1 MSSNS
6 PLHPHSV
13 IYRTT
18 AAILLALQPMVL
30 LPQDVVV
37 NCCGGSDAP
46 PPLEIKRYSDLP
58 DTFKEDWVPPAPVL
72 SARDITLNKAAPVSA
87 PVLDL
92 PQGKVLSQTDIAQAK
107 VFSTPLRATQR
118 KQPGEP

>member
-1 MSSNS
+1 MMLPSDLWAQAAAS
-6 PLHPHSV
+6 PASGKV
-13 IYRTT
+13 
-18 AAILLALQPMVL
+18 
-30 LPQDVVV
+30 
-37 NCCGGSDAP
+37 AP
-46 PPLEIKRYSDLP
+46 RFTDLP

-92 PQGKVLSQTDIAQAK
+92 PQGKVLSQTDIANAK

-118 KQPGEP
+118 KQAGEP